1 MQKLTCPL
9 AKVKFHASI
18 SYLETFLPL
27 LKSSEIREIHN
38 STIFSTL
45 FTNPKSADRKL
56 ARFFQK
62 VNKLSLVAMTL
73 TFPKQN
79 QSLEFRNLQ
88 RLEDR
93 SQTKTFSDLLSHIS
107 QKRSDQM
114 SEKSGD
120 CWHIFP

>member
-27 LKSSEIREIHN
+27 LKSSKIREIHN
-38 STIFSTL
+38 FTTFSTL
-45 FTNPKSADRKL
+45 FTSRKSADRKL

-88 RLEDR
+88 RSESDED
-93 SQTKTFSDLLSHIS
+93 L
-107 QKRSDQM
+107 
-114 SEKSGD
+114 
-120 CWHIFP
+120 